1 MRIFFTAI
9 FVFFIFGNA
18 NAIEKNFEKEI
29 MIKGEVVAYFFEE
42 GARSDTKTIVM
53 RYQGEVYECKIFAD
67 NFSCSKLR
75 AF

>member
-1 MRIFFTAI
+1 
-9 FVFFIFGNA
+9 
-18 NAIEKNFEKEI
+18 

>member
-1 MRIFFTAI
+1 MSKDYFFL
-9 FVFFIFGNA
+9 
-18 NAIEKNFEKEI
+18 
-29 MIKGEVVAYFFEE
+29 AYFFEE